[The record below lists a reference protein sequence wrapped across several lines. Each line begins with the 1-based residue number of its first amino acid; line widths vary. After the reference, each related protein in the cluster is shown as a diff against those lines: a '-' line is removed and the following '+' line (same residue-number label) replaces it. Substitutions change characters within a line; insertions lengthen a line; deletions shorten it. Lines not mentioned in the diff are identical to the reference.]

1 MAVKA
6 PTPVPIIYPDRFVVG
21 NNQGTPISPTL
32 KPKIQQSPDVMNAA
46 METKMAPPGT
56 SQLAGK
62 YLTFILAGDSFGIP
76 VLKVRE
82 IIRHTIIR
90 AVPAMPEYV
99 RGVLNLRGKI
109 IPVLDLRLRFGLPAA
124 TNTEETCIVVVQVA
138 NGDSDPIATGLVVD
152 GVEEVV
158 QIASSDIELPPNFGG
173 CGTANYLLGMAKVKG
188 VVKALLDI
196 EHAVGSSALNQIRR
210 AAQLSHSI

>member
-1 MAVKA
+1 
-6 PTPVPIIYPDRFVVG
+6 
-21 NNQGTPISPTL
+21 
-32 KPKIQQSPDVMNAA
+32 MNVTT
-46 METKMAPPGT
+46 ESEIKSRSTG
-56 SQLAGK
+56 SLAGK

-90 AVPAMPEYV
+90 AVPGMPDYV
-99 RGVLNLRGKI
+99 CGVINLRGKI

-124 TNTEETCIVVVQVA
+124 SNNDQTCIVVVQVA
-138 NGDSDPIATGLVVD
+138 TGDSRTVATGLVVD

-158 QIASSDIELPPNFGG
+158 QIASSDIELTPHFGG
-173 CGTANYLLGMAKVKG
+173 CGTADYLLGMAKVKG

-196 EHAVGSSALNQIRR
+196 DHAVGSTAL
-210 AAQLSHSI
+210 AQLRLAARQTNAA